1 MLSGC
6 SGERVEPLGYQG
18 KPLIIL
24 DTDLGSS
31 TDDLFALQMLYRYQ
45 DQQRCKLLGV
55 VVDRMGKNNAAIA
68 DVMNTY
74 YGHPDIPIAL
84 ERAGVENP
92 KVWIDYSGLPEYRNP
107 DGTYMFERVVS
118 DYSALPDGWKLYR
131 QLLAAQ
137 PDHSVSIISL
147 GFVTSL
153 AQLLKSEG
161 DNSSPLNGVDL
172 VRRKVRCVYVMGGV
186 FGESVEPDYNFNQ
199 AYTFSRDFFRL
210 WPTDVDIVFSP
221 GEVGDGI
228 EYVPEQVISDISWT
242 DIHPI
247 KQVYLRCDC
256 NTGQKMWDP
265 LAVINAV
272 LGNKLFTL
280 SERGTVQFTADGE
293 TLFTPKENGNCRY
306 QIPGDSVWNT
316 SMLWRIRKS
325 TILQ

>member
-161 DNSSPLNGVDL
+161 DNFSPLNGVEL

-199 AYTFSRDFFRL
+199 AYTFSKDFFRL

-247 KQVYLRCDC
+247 KQVYMRCDC
-256 NTGQKMWDP
+256 NTGQKMCDP